1 MKRLFDIAVATGAL
15 ILLSPLFPII
25 AVAVYLGDRG
35 PVIVKLPR
43 VSEDRVV
50 KVYKFRSMVPG
61 AERMKEG
68 LLSLNERNDGPFFK
82 IKDDPRLTGVGR
94 VLRKFRVDELPQFW
108 NVLKGELSMV
118 GPRPHEPQEVAQY
131 PPEYKWLMSAR
142 AGLTGL
148 SQING
153 ASSLPYLK
161 ELELDASYAR
171 DRSLLLDLK
180 IIGKTVLIFLT
191 DHTGV

>member
-161 ELELDASYAR
+161 ELELDASYAKN
-171 DRSLLLDLK
+171 RSLLLDLK